1 MKYYEYDGFVGP
13 AARKELLQ
21 RGFFCYGLR
30 QWDGYSDKLQLED
43 KPVIVNHWADLITD
57 VPIKFKHQDSTGRHY
72 IQNYYKWLDY
82 HADYEQMNETETKTI
97 DNIIKEVAKYAK

>member
-1 MKYYEYDGFVGP
+1 LCDI
-13 AARKELLQ
+13 Q
-21 RGFFCYGLR
+21 
-30 QWDGYSDKLQLED
+30 
-43 KPVIVNHWADLITD
+43 
-57 VPIKFKHQDSTGRHY
+57 IKFKHQDSTGRHY